1 MLDRERLTK
10 TLTSIKE
17 FKAKDEFDNFTS
29 NQTIVGFLLYLCRVD
44 PSEKI
49 THQCSLLDDDRI
61 PLYQADALCEF
72 LTKFGYFCTRYKADK
87 PEGYIVSFH
96 VTFR

>member
-49 THQCSLLDDDRI
+49 THQCSLLTTTV
-61 PLYQADALCEF
+61 Y
-72 LTKFGYFCTRYKADK
+72 RYIR
-87 PEGYIVSFH
+87 PMRCVNS
-96 VTFR
+96 